1 MWLFDSQSRSQ
12 GAMLPDS
19 PGQPNLRHYNNVLP
33 DMEITYHL
41 WTANNSQYIFCLPE
55 CIDTT
60 SDVFCLLLQMQTT
73 QDLRNDGR
81 GQPTGL
87 ACSPHGDFRHMMQKA
102 YRDLT
107 RCKSLETTDKLMDL
121 PP

>member
-1 MWLFDSQSRSQ
+1 MWLFVSQSRSQ

-19 PGQPNLRHYNNVLP
+19 LGQPNLRHYSNVLP
-33 DMEITYHL
+33 DMQITYHL
-41 WTANNSQYIFCLPE
+41 WTTDSSQYILCLPQ
-55 CIDTT
+55 CIGT
-60 SDVFCLLLQMQTT
+60 SLDVFWLLPQMQTT
-73 QDLRNDGR
+73 QDLRNDGS

-87 ACSPHGDFRHMMQKA
+87 ACSPHGDFRHMMQKT

-107 RCKSLETTDKLMDL
+107 PCKSLETTDKLMDL